1 MHLIIDADPI
11 VYRCGFAA
19 ETPTYHLVT
28 EDQETGEIAEAVF
41 APYDGKTAGA
51 RMQKFLQDN
60 PQLTVIEKEK
70 RVYPEPE
77 SHALEAG
84 RTQLYSIEK
93 ECRDHFGCEF
103 TDITTVLS
111 GPGNYRER
119 IATVVPYK
127 GNRDPSHKPYW
138 YQSIRNFLTRDYGAK
153 VIHGRE
159 ADDECSIIGH
169 RALAAGTPFV
179 VATIDKDLDQIP
191 GNHYNYLKQ
200 VFYAQSSGDAL
211 AFFLQ
216 QCLSGDAT
224 DGIPGC
230 FRVGEQRAAAS
241 IQRWLAGHAES
252 ERALLGTAT
261 AADRIHAFQRMR
273 SIGRGAPRAR
283 LGCPADVW
291 ENIVAEYRAS
301 QARPGCPY
309 VESSPEAVALETAR
323 LVYLQQE
330 EGELWIPTGPPHDL
344 LPEYKDG

>member
-1 MHLIIDADPI
+1 
-11 VYRCGFAA
+11 
-19 ETPTYHLVT
+19 LVT

-77 SHALEAG
+77 SHALEAV

-169 RALAAGTPFV
+169 RALAAGIPFV

>member
-1 MHLIIDADPI
+1 M
-11 VYRCGFAA
+11 
-19 ETPTYHLVT
+19 VT

-169 RALAAGTPFV
+169 RALAAGIPFV

>member
-1 MHLIIDADPI
+1 
-11 VYRCGFAA
+11 
-19 ETPTYHLVT
+19 LVT

-77 SHALEAG
+77 SHALEAV

-200 VFYAQSSGDAL
+200 VFYAQSSGDAR

-241 IQRWLAGHAES
+241 IQRWLAMAQG
-252 ERALLGTAT
+252 GTT
-261 AADRIHAFQRMR
+261 TSR
-273 SIGRGAPRAR
+273 PR
-283 LGCPADVW
+283 LCPADVW

>member
-1 MHLIIDADPI
+1 
-11 VYRCGFAA
+11 
-19 ETPTYHLVT
+19 LVT

-169 RALAAGTPFV
+169 RALAAGIPFV